1 MNNLEKEKEF
11 IFKLKITFTN
21 KTTVNVLYMV
31 DKNDGLQVL
40 KELDTLQPLDTLV
53 VMKDKVFNPIRIN
66 MYNVNSIELI

>member
-1 MNNLEKEKEF
+1 
-11 IFKLKITFTN
+11 
-21 KTTVNVLYMV
+21 MV

-40 KELDTLQPLDTLV
+40 KELDALQPLDTLV